1 MNRPAA
7 DVMPHNLSEREQAV
21 RRINRAGF
29 CYAGALALIGL
40 MWLIAVTKPA
50 HVAANWPTL
59 LLLFILG
66 LLFKRFRFFLVF
78 EMKPGIYSDI
88 SGSLE
93 SVVGWS
99 AALLFGPSG
108 LWLGVFWQIIDL
120 VGDLPRANGSITMR
134 WVLWRNFAFGLLNE
148 TFIALIA
155 VLLYERWGGL
165 FPLPGLAPPDMALA
179 VLTTFVRIALSN
191 LIFLPYL
198 VATSSLWR
206 VPKGVLPI
214 RRILE
219 FNAVILLIPYLT
231 DPFAIVGAGLFTQN
245 GLPAFLFFAA
255 GLLLTSILAHQL
267 SRAVERSGQ
276 RTRELEKAE
285 QLGHAIIAAPPDGS
299 RLPALLREHVPGM
312 FPRMQIDIRVFP
324 HTTLLHYPDDG
335 LLTTESMWGWL
346 QEATAPR
353 VLLPGVALPWNQEVN
368 TNGLIVAPI
377 IGMESGKPVGGI
389 YLWQQRDLI
398 TLVQRRG
405 VDEMTNLLPAV
416 QSLAAQIASALH
428 SADTYTQTLI
438 NQRIAQELSLAGKIQ
453 ASFLPREVPQ
463 IDGWQLAAALEPA
476 RQTSG
481 DFYDFVPLPD
491 NRMGFVIADVAD
503 KGMGAALYMALSRT
517 LIRIYAHE
525 CCDEPAQALEA
536 ANRRILRD
544 THNDL
549 FVTVFYVV
557 LDPQTGILTYC
568 NAGHNP
574 PYWLRGQNGAPP
586 QPLGRTGMPLGLF
599 DDQVWEQRTV
609 HLAPG
614 DALVMYTD
622 GLTDA
627 LNNREEMF
635 GDARL
640 LDLLRSCRGRS
651 AQAIQ
656 SALLA
661 SVHRFAGGTPPFDDI
676 TLLVIYRDQ
685 LQSTT

>member
-1 MNRPAA
+1 MDRPAA
-7 DVMPHNLSEREQAV
+7 DVIPHNLREREQAV
-21 RRINRAGF
+21 RRVNRAGF
-29 CYAGALALIGL
+29 FYAGVLALIGL
-40 MWLIAVTKPA
+40 TWLIAVTNPA
-50 HVAANWPTL
+50 RIAADWPTFL
-59 LLLFILG
+59 ILFILG

-99 AALLFGPSG
+99 AALLFGPTG
-108 LWLGVFWQIIDL
+108 LWLGVLWQIVDL
-120 VGDLPRANGSITMR
+120 VDDLPQANGSITMR
-134 WVLWRNFAFGLLNE
+134 WVLWRNFTFGLLNE
-148 TFIALIA
+148 TLVALVA
-155 VLLYERWGGL
+155 LALYGQWGGL
-165 FPLPGLAPPDMALA
+165 FPLPGLAPHDMALA
-179 VLTTFVRIALSN
+179 GFATFARVALSN

-206 VPKGVLPI
+206 IPKGVLPI
-214 RRILE
+214 RRVLQ

-231 DPFAIVGAGLFTQN
+231 DPFAIIGAGLFTQN
-245 GLPAFLFFAA
+245 GLPAFLFFTV
-255 GLLLTSILAHQL
+255 GLLLASVLAHLL

-299 RLPALLREHVPGM
+299 TLPALLREHVPGM
-312 FPRMQIDIRVFP
+312 FPRMQIEVRLFP
-324 HTTLLHYPDDG
+324 DTTLLRHPADE
-335 LLTTESMWGWL
+335 LPVPESVWIWL
-346 QEATAPR
+346 RDTTAPR
-353 VLLPGVALPWNQEVN
+353 VLLPGAVLPWNGEVN
-368 TNGLIVAPI
+368 QNGLIAAPI
-377 IGMESGKPVGGI
+377 IGMESGKPIGGI
-389 YLWQQRDLI
+389 YLWQPRDLI

-405 VDEMTNLLPAV
+405 ITEMTSLLPAV

-463 IDGWQLAAALEPA
+463 ITGWQIAAALEPA
-476 RQTSG
+476 RETSG
-481 DFYDFVPLPD
+481 DFYDFIPLPD
-491 NRMGFVIADVAD
+491 NRMGLVIADVAD

-525 CCDEPAQALEA
+525 CCDEPSQALEA

-549 FVTVFYVV
+549 FVTVFYAV
-557 LDPQTGILTYC
+557 LDPQTGTVTYC

-574 PYWLRGQNGAPP
+574 PYILRGQDGEPP

-599 DDQVWEQRTV
+599 DDQIWEQRTV

-614 DALVMYTD
+614 DALVIYTD

-627 LNNREEMF
+627 LNHDEDMF
-635 GDARL
+635 GDSRL
-640 LDLLRSCRGRS
+640 LDVLQSCRGSS

-656 SALLA
+656 RALLT
-661 SVHRFAGGTPPFDDI
+661 SVHAFAGGTPPFDDI
-676 TLLVIYRDQ
+676 ALMVVHREH
-685 LQSTT
+685 LQQ